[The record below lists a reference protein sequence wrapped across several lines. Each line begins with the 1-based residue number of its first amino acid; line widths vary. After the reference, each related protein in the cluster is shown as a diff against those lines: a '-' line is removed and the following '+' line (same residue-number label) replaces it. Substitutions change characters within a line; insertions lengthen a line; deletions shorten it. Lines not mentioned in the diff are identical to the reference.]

1 MIIYTLN
8 FLLTVLIG
16 SMIFFMAVVSPSVF
30 ATLSTNASSKFLR
43 TIFPRM
49 FLFGFIIALLSLI
62 LSYISGKDLNSI
74 LLVIVAVSFI
84 INRNYLTPKINN
96 FRDKELEGDEKASS
110 NFKYMHLLSVLLF
123 VLNFV
128 ILIWIVIS
136 NYLNYNLY
144 TLSCPTG

>member
-8 FLLTVLIG
+8 FLLAVLIG
-16 SMIFFMAVVSPSVF
+16 SMTFFMAVVSPSIF
-30 ATLSTNASSKFLR
+30 ATLSTNASSKLLR

-49 FLFGFIIALLSLI
+49 FLFGFIIAILSLI
-62 LSYISGKDLNSI
+62 LSYFSGNILNSI

-123 VLNFV
+123 LLDFI
-128 ILIWIVIS
+128 ILVSIVII
-136 NYLNYNLY
+136 NYFNYNL
-144 TLSCPTG
+144 

>member
-1 MIIYTLN
+1 
-8 FLLTVLIG
+8 
-16 SMIFFMAVVSPSVF
+16 MIFFMAVVSPSVF

-49 FLFGFIIALLSLI
+49 FLFGFIIAFLSLI
-62 LSYISGKDLNSI
+62 LSYISGNNLNSI
-74 LLVIVAVSFI
+74 LLVIVAASFI

-96 FRDKELEGDEKASS
+96 FRDKELEGDQKASS

-128 ILIWIVIS
+128 ILIGIVIN
-136 NYLNYNLY
+136 NYLNYNL
-144 TLSCPTG
+144 

>member
-8 FLLTVLIG
+8 FLVTILIG
-16 SMIFFMAVVSPSVF
+16 SMIFFMAVISPSVF

-49 FLFGFIIALLSLI
+49 FLFGFIIAFLSLV
-62 LSYISGKDLNSI
+62 LSYISSNNLNSI

-96 FRDKELEGDEKASS
+96 LRDKELEGDQKASS

-123 VLNFV
+123 ILNFI
-128 ILIWIVIS
+128 ILVSIVII
-136 NYLNYNLY
+136 NYFNYNL
-144 TLSCPTG
+144 

>member
-1 MIIYTLN
+1 MIIYTLI
-8 FLLTVLIG
+8 FLVTILIG

-49 FLFGFIIALLSLI
+49 FLFGFIITFLSLI
-62 LSYISGKDLNSI
+62 LSYISGNILNSI

-96 FRDKELEGDEKASS
+96 FRDKELEGDKKASF

-123 VLNFV
+123 ILNFI
-128 ILIWIVIS
+128 ILVSIVII
-136 NYLNYNLY
+136 NYFNYNL
-144 TLSCPTG
+144 

>member
-8 FLLTVLIG
+8 FFVTILIG

-49 FLFGFIIALLSLI
+49 FLFGFIIAVLSLI
-62 LSYISGKDLNSI
+62 LSYISGNILNSV
-74 LLVIVAVSFI
+74 LLIVVAISFI
-84 INRNYLTPKINN
+84 INRNYLTPKIND
-96 FRDKELEGDEKASS
+96 FRDKELEGDKKASS

-123 VLNFV
+123 ILNFI
-128 ILIWIVIS
+128 ILVSIVII
-136 NYLNYNLY
+136 NYFNYNL
-144 TLSCPTG
+144 

>member
-1 MIIYTLN
+1 
-8 FLLTVLIG
+8 
-16 SMIFFMAVVSPSVF
+16 MAVVSPSVF

-49 FLFGFIIALLSLI
+49 FLFGFIIAILSLI
-62 LSYISGKDLNSI
+62 LSYFSGNILNSI

-123 VLNFV
+123 LLNFI
-128 ILIWIVIS
+128 ILVSIVII
-136 NYLNYNLY
+136 NYFNYNL
-144 TLSCPTG
+144 

>member
-8 FLLTVLIG
+8 FLLAVLIG

-62 LSYISGKDLNSI
+62 LSYISANNLNSI

-123 VLNFV
+123 ILNFI
-128 ILIWIVIS
+128 ILVSIVII
-136 NYLNYNLY
+136 NYFNYNL
-144 TLSCPTG
+144 

>member
-1 MIIYTLN
+1 
-8 FLLTVLIG
+8 
-16 SMIFFMAVVSPSVF
+16 MIFFMAVVSPSVF

-62 LSYISGKDLNSI
+62 LSYISANNLNSI

-96 FRDKELEGDEKASS
+96 LRDKELEGDQKASS
-110 NFKYMHLLSVLLF
+110 NFKYMHFLSVLLF
-123 VLNFV
+123 ILNFI
-128 ILIWIVIS
+128 ILVSIVII
-136 NYLNYNLY
+136 NYFNYNL
-144 TLSCPTG
+144 

>member
-8 FLLTVLIG
+8 ILLAALIG

-49 FLFGFIIALLSLI
+49 FLFGFIITFLSLI
-62 LSYISGKDLNSI
+62 LSYISGNILNSI

-123 VLNFV
+123 LLNFI
-128 ILIWIVIS
+128 ILVSIVII
-136 NYLNYNLY
+136 NYFNYNL
-144 TLSCPTG
+144 